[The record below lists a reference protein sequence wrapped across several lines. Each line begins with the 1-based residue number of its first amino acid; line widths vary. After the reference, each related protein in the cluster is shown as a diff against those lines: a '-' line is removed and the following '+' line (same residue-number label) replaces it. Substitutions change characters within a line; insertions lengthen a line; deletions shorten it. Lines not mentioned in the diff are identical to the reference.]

1 MYQAAELVLKSYMP
15 LAIEIG
21 MRFVKINPDKTV
33 ELFEI
38 TKANYSNTVFSD
50 PEEFF
55 LKHGA
60 PVELYVIGEYDFV
73 LATPN
78 QIGWFDPGEES
89 DEYRDIELKDINLI
103 LQEHEGH
110 IEIEIEEV
118 AFEYGAINPIIEEG
132 KVIIRPL

>member
-1 MYQAAELVLKSYMP
+1 MYYQAELVLKSYKP

-21 MRFVKINPDKTV
+21 MRFVRINSDKTV

-38 TKANYSNTVFSD
+38 TKANYDSK
-50 PEEFF
+50 EFF
-55 LKHGA
+55 QRHGA
-60 PVELYVIGEYDFV
+60 PVELYVMGEHDFV
-73 LATPN
+73 LATPD

-103 LQEHEGH
+103 LQENEGH

>member
-1 MYQAAELVLKSYMP
+1 MYYNAELVLKSYKP

-38 TKANYSNTVFSD
+38 TKANYD

-55 LKHGA
+55 QKHGA
-60 PVELYVIGEYDFV
+60 PVELYVMGEYDLI
-73 LATPN
+73 LATPK
-78 QIGWFDPGEES
+78 QIGWFDSSEES

-110 IEIEIEEV
+110 VEIEIEEV
-118 AFEYGAINPIIEEG
+118 AYQYGAINPIIEEG

>member
-1 MYQAAELVLKSYMP
+1 MYYNAELVLKSYKP

-21 MRFVKINPDKTV
+21 MRFVRINSDKTV

-38 TKANYSNTVFSD
+38 TKANYD

-55 LKHGA
+55 QRHGA
-60 PVELYVIGEYDFV
+60 PVELYVMGEHDHI
-73 LATPN
+73 LATPE
-78 QIGWFDPGEES
+78 QIGWFDPSEES

-110 IEIEIEEV
+110 VEIEIEEV
-118 AFEYGAINPIIEEG
+118 AYQYGGINPIIEEG